1 MVKNLGGRIELEIG
15 KKVRFLDIHGCV
27 SPDIYEFDTPHTD
40 YRARASLKNGDC
52 VVQTHYDRIL
62 PLESGGKAIAVLG
75 EKDITIT
82 CPSCRKVVTAE
93 SGQTHFTCCSTLEV
107 FFMSDAVNEVQKQEE
122 QKFDLESLKANYE
135 VWTKDGQFS
144 ENIGLT
150 TVQLVLLQGETPR
163 KMSFNLYDGKLSTSG
178 KQVDLRLEEF
188 NKGEVNEGKKKF
200 WYDVDST
207 KYQKAL
213 TSKGY
218 EKLA

>member
-1 MVKNLGGRIELEIG
+1 MVKNLGGRIELEVG

-27 SPDIYEFDTPHTD
+27 SPDIYEFDSPHTD

-52 VVQTHYDRIL
+52 IVQTHYDRIL

-82 CPSCRKVVTAE
+82 CPSCHKVVTAE
-93 SGQTHFTCCSTLEV
+93 SGQTNFTCCKTLEV
-107 FFMSDAVNEVQKQEE
+107 FFMSDATNEVQSQEA
-122 QKFDLESLKANYE
+122 QKFDLAALKEKYE
-135 VWTKDGQFS
+135 VWVREGQFS
-144 ENIGLT
+144 ENIKLT

-178 KQVDLRLEEF
+178 KTVDLRLGEF
-188 NKGEVNEGKKKF
+188 DSGEVGEGKKKF
-200 WYDVDST
+200 WYNVDAT

-213 TSKGY
+213 TTKGY